1 MDAKFLSIVCQCF
14 EFSEQIWHFK
24 TKFLSLGNLISI
36 EESDML
42 KWRVFSKDRE
52 WSEALWMKNIFIW
65 PSVKGT
71 KQRQQTKANLHPFPC
86 WLAAAKHLNSKELG
100 RKVFLIM
107 TDNNKLKCLTRCSL
121 CTNSRA
127 VIVKKKSYSI
137 HPSLQLKWLTLSH
150 YWDKE
155 LDAAQYCFL
164 FQYWY

>member
-14 EFSEQIWHFK
+14 EFSEQIRRFK

-107 TDNNKLKCLTRCSL
+107 TDNKLKCLTRCSL

-127 VIVKKKSYSI
+127 VIVKKKKKLFNSSI
-137 HPSLQLKWLTLSH
+137 SSAKMTHFKPLLG
-150 YWDKE
+150 
-155 LDAAQYCFL
+155 
-164 FQYWY
+164 